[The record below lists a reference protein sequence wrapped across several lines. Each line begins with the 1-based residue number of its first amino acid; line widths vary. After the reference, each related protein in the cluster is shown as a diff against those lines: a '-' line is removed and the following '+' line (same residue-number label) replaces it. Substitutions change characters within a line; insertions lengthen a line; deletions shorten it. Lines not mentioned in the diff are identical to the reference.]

1 MNTFIPESHTDDEL
15 IVLMCFRCGHCKRLA
30 PTWEELGAKFN
41 GEEEVVIAKVTSLIL
56 WELSWKFKTPFLRT
70 PIFD

>member
-1 MNTFIPESHTDDEL
+1 MNTFVPEIHREFTDDEF

-56 WELSWKFKTPFLRT
+56 LEL
-70 PIFD
+70 I